1 MNGVGGADNSGRA
14 IAYLLLGVAGGLGID
29 LCAKALLATYSLQQ
43 FVFLRS
49 GIGLVIFLAL
59 MPRFGGRRALVTG
72 RWRWHVLR
80 SLLACGAMFGFF
92 YALAHMRLVDALTL
106 GYTAPLM
113 MTALSALLPGDHV
126 GWRRWVAVCLG
137 FAGVLVML
145 QPGDLHLS
153 AAAGACLFSAFCYAC
168 LAITSRTLAGTES
181 SYTLSVYV
189 VAGPIVVSGLLL
201 GRGGWI
207 APDGIGWLLYALA
220 GACSVVAW
228 LGLVAGYRRAPP
240 AVLAPL
246 EYSAL
251 VAGAIAGYLVW
262 GEVVDSRTLAG
273 ATIIVASGLYVV
285 YREIGLSR
293 RRREPA
299 RPTPPELPEAPP
311 QPR

>member
-1 MNGVGGADNSGRA
+1 
-14 IAYLLLGVAGGLGID
+14 
-29 LCAKALLATYSLQQ
+29 
-43 FVFLRS
+43 VFLRS
-49 GIGLVIFLAL
+49 TIGLAIFLAL
-59 MPRFGGRRALVTG
+59 MPRFGGTRALVTA

-113 MTALSALLPGDHV
+113 MTALSAVLPGDHV
-126 GWRRWVAVCLG
+126 GWRRWVAVCFG
-137 FAGVLVML
+137 FAGVIVML

-153 AAAGACLFSAFCYAC
+153 AAAAACLFSAFCYAC
-168 LAITSRTLAGTES
+168 LAITSRTLASTEG

-189 VAGPIVVSGLLL
+189 VAGPIVISGLLL
-201 GRGGWI
+201 GRGGWT
-207 APDGIGWLLYALA
+207 APDGIGWLLYAAA

-251 VAGAIAGYLVW
+251 VAGAIAGYLIW
-262 GEVVDSRTLAG
+262 GEMVGGRTLAG
-273 ATIIVASGLYVV
+273 ATSIVASGLYV
-285 YREIGLSR
+285 G
-293 RRREPA
+293 
-299 RPTPPELPEAPP
+299 
-311 QPR
+311 